1 MDETQDYLH
10 QFAVFFNKILIKYI
24 FGIMEYFSFGILHTG
39 IIILEFRMGV
49 FSTKYIGTFK
59 NN

>member
-1 MDETQDYLH
+1 LH
-10 QFAVFFNKILIKYI
+10 LFAVFFNKILIKYI
-24 FGIMEYFSFGILHTG
+24 FGIIEYSSFGILHLR
-39 IIILEFRMGV
+39 IIIIDSRMGV